1 MEKTVEAALI
11 TAGGGLV
18 VVLVKW
24 GLDRKKDRPSVP
36 TNSTVSLEQN
46 VTQTQSY
53 LPNPTAA
60 GPFVGKV
67 ATRPTMVD
75 IANAIIAADPYDRTQ
90 IPKKYVGLEVSWPV
104 VFSGLEQRSGKEGC
118 ATFDSPDADY
128 RSVAVDINLD
138 EYPKLK
144 VLKWGHPAW
153 IDGRIARAD
162 VPTIWLEDDAVI
174 TLE

>member
-11 TAGGGLV
+11 TAGGGLL

-36 TNSTVSLEQN
+36 TNSTVPLEQN

-104 VFSGLEQRSGKEGC
+104 GLLR
-118 ATFDSPDADY
+118 Y
-128 RSVAVDINLD
+128 
-138 EYPKLK
+138 
-144 VLKWGHPAW
+144 
-153 IDGRIARAD
+153 
-162 VPTIWLEDDAVI
+162 
-174 TLE
+174 